1 MYDIIRND
9 KTQKMLRRG
18 KVGQIRTDV
27 VLLTHMKPN
36 TESAYSIAKTMI

>member
-18 KVGQIRTDV
+18 QIKTDV

-36 TESAYSIAKTMI
+36 TESAYSIAKTKG